1 MKICIRADASLKM
14 GTGHVMRCLTLAKEL
29 EKQGAKCKFICRDL
43 IDNLIEKIKTEN
55 FKVSILNNS
64 KIYSNWLGEDYNED
78 AFQTINALNN
88 QPIYYFII

>member
-1 MKICIRADASLKM
+1 MTIVFRVDASSTI

-43 IDNLIEKIKTEN
+43 KDNLIEKIKTEN

-78 AFQTINALNN
+78 AFQED
-88 QPIYYFII
+88 